1 MPIEQRGVDTIP
13 EHERTSGP
21 RDLVSILLGSNLCL
35 GVIVF
40 GWLPPSFGLGWWASV
55 SAIVAGTVAGILF
68 TAPLALVSLRTATN
82 LSTSS
87 GAQFGVRGRLV
98 GSVVGLLL
106 ALGYTAL
113 TVWIGGDV
121 MLRVLGRLFGVPA
134 DGVSYALVYA
144 VLAAATVAGA
154 VYGYRVLLAMSR
166 VLAVGMTALLLLGVL
181 AYAPH
186 FTTAA
191 LPDAG
196 GYLLGSFWPTWFL
209 AVVAAGLSGPIAFIT
224 LLGDY
229 TRYISPARHRARRV
243 LHATWLGLFL
253 GLLVPPAVRHL
264 HGVRGA
270 RGHRLRGP
278 AGRGLP
284 GWYLVPLLLA
294 ASAGSVGNAGL
305 MLYSMGLDLDAIL
318 PRASRA
324 RATYTVAVV
333 ATACVFAGHY
343 AWDAQSAMTSFV
355 LLLTAIGTPWAVITL
370 IGFARCR
377 GVYDADALQVFNR
390 RSRGGVYWYRAGWNV
405 GATVSWALGAAVG
418 LLAVSLPSY
427 EGPLLAWTGG
437 VDCSFLLSGGGGR
450 CAVRAAGGASRRGAG
465 NRALRPD
472 AAAVARRPFTAV
484 RTALLT
490 DAVHPAVL
498 VLGHPALDAQQG
510 LPQPQGDRP
519 RRAVAVGPGVRLGLD
534 VADGRDHRGGAAGE
548 DLGQRTGRGVLA
560 PLLEGDGALLGGV
573 AEVPGDLEEGVA
585 GDALQDGAGERRGDD
600 PVAVDEGDVHAAAL
614 LDLGAGDRVEVDDLV
629 AAVCGGL
636 GLRQQGRGVVA
647 AGLGVAGAARDRADV
662 VLGDPDG
669 DRLHPRRR
677 STRRTGRRSA

>member
-13 EHERTSGP
+13 EEERTSGP

-35 GVIVF
+35 GVIIF

-55 SAIVAGTVAGILF
+55 SSVVVGTVVGTLF

-121 MLRVLGRLFGVPA
+121 MVSVLHRLFGLAPS
-134 DGVSYALVYA
+134 GVSYAVVYTL
-144 VLAAATVAGA
+144 LATATVTGA
-154 VYGYRVLLAMSR
+154 VYGYQVLLAMSR
-166 VLAVGMTALLLLGVL
+166 VLAIGMTVLLVLGL
-181 AYAPH
+181 IAYAPH

-191 LPDAG
+191 LPEAG
-196 GYLLGSFWPTWFL
+196 GYLLGGFWPTWFL
-209 AVVAAGLSGPIAFIT
+209 AMVAAGLSGPIAFIT

-229 TRYISPARHRARRV
+229 TRYISPRRHSSRTV
-243 LHATWLGLFL
+243 LHATWLGLLL
-253 GLLVPPAVRHL
+253 GLLVPQLFGTFTAY
-264 HGVRGA
+264 GA
-270 RGHRLRGP
+270 RAALDYAGP
-278 AGRGLP
+278 LVDASP
-284 GWYLVPLLLA
+284 TWYLVPLLLS

-355 LLLTAIGTPWAVITL
+355 LLLTAIGTPWAIITL

-390 RSRGGVYWYRAGWNV
+390 RSRGGIYWYRAGWNV
-405 GATVSWALGAAVG
+405 PATVSWAVGAVVG

-427 EGPLLAWTGG
+427 QGPLLRLTGG
-437 VDCSFLLSGGGGR
+437 VDCSFLLSGAVGG
-450 CAVRAAGGASRRGAG
+450 VVYLLLAA
-465 NRALRPD
+465 
-472 AAAVARRPFTAV
+472 
-484 RTALLT
+484 
-490 DAVHPAVL
+490 
-498 VLGHPALDAQQG
+498 
-510 LPQPQGDRP
+510 DRE
-519 RRAVAVGPGVRLGLD
+519 RERAVVDEESTATLAVGR
-534 VADGRDHRGGAAGE
+534 
-548 DLGQRTGRGVLA
+548 
-560 PLLEGDGALLGGV
+560 EG
-573 AEVPGDLEEGVA
+573 
-585 GDALQDGAGERRGDD
+585 
-600 PVAVDEGDVHAAAL
+600 
-614 LDLGAGDRVEVDDLV
+614 
-629 AAVCGGL
+629 
-636 GLRQQGRGVVA
+636 
-647 AGLGVAGAARDRADV
+647 
-662 VLGDPDG
+662 
-669 DRLHPRRR
+669 
-677 STRRTGRRSA
+677 